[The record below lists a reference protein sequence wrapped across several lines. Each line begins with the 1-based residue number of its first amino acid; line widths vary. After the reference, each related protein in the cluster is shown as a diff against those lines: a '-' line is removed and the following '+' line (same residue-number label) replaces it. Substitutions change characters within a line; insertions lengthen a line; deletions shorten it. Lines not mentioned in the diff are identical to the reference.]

1 MMLARSTQGQG
12 RARRQRRRL
21 QRTLAAL
28 LGLAMHASVG
38 VRAAHAQETDHF
50 NLGYEAA
57 QIGDFEQAVRHF
69 SLAYERD
76 GDPLALYNLA
86 QAYAASG
93 DPVLA
98 VQTLERLL
106 ALPSASTEQQG
117 WAREAL
123 RVQRN
128 RVGSLVLSVHPPT
141 AEVYLDG
148 RLLSEDQRRRPLLV
162 KVGEHTVVA
171 RSGANESPL
180 RQFSILGQQATQLD
194 LVVAAPKA
202 ATPAP
207 TVAVDSISAQPSP
220 SNSLSWVLGVT
231 GAALL
236 AGSGALWLTREA
248 TARGYNEEL
257 DELSALNP
265 ASDEFIR
272 RRSAAADD
280 RERVSA
286 YGLAASLAAAGGL
299 AALSIAW
306 ITYESVD
313 DEAPSARVRPMVTL
327 SELGLS
333 AVGHF

>member
-1 MMLARSTQGQG
+1 MTLARSTQGQD

-21 QRTLAAL
+21 QRTFAAL

-38 VRAAHAQETDHF
+38 VRAAAARETDDF
-50 NLGYEAA
+50 SLGYEAA
-57 QIGDFEQAVRHF
+57 QIGDFEQAVKHF

-106 ALPSASTEQQG
+106 GLPSASAEQLG

-128 RVGSLVLSVHPPT
+128 RVGSVVLSVQPAT

-148 RLLSEDQRRRPLLV
+148 RLLSEEQRRRPLLL
-162 KVGEHTVVA
+162 KVGEHTLVA
-171 RSGANESPL
+171 RFGANESPM
-180 RQFSILGQQATQLD
+180 RQVSILGQQATQLH
-194 LVVAAPKA
+194 LVVAGPKA
-202 ATPAP
+202 ATPP
-207 TVAVDSISAQPSP
+207 SPVAVGPVSDRPSP
-220 SNSLSWVLGVT
+220 SNSLSWVLGAA

-236 AGSGALWLTREA
+236 AGSGALWLSREA
-248 TARGYNEEL
+248 AARGYNEDLGEI
-257 DELSALNP
+257 SALNP

-272 RRSAAADD
+272 RRRGAAED
-280 RERVSA
+280 RERVGTL
-286 YGLAASLAAAGGL
+286 GLAAALTGAGGL

-306 ITYESVD
+306 IVYELEE
-313 DEAPSARVRPMVTL
+313 DEGPSARLSPMVTP
-327 SELGLS
+327 SQVGFS